1 MQWLLQRLLLNRK
14 SLKQGKFC
22 TSNFRF
28 FHKIFEEEIGRV
40 KGHFGPINTLAF
52 HPNGTE
58 FASGGEDGYVR
69 IQKFDPEY
77 FKFQFEEEK
86 QE

>member
-1 MQWLLQRLLLNRK
+1 M
-14 SLKQGKFC
+14 KQGKIC
-22 TSNFRF
+22 TSNIRF

-77 FKFQFEEEK
+77 FKFKFDEE
-86 QE
+86 QEE